1 MSLEPTWMRKRLRGI
16 IFSIFALSAHDGKP
30 GVTYLD
36 TLLDRQFAEALSD
49 MINGCEFLGIARIG

>member
-1 MSLEPTWMRKRLRGI
+1 MRKRLRCI